1 MMGQGSTKRTLFPL
15 AGNNL
20 GIKNEMPLRCVNI
33 AGAGVVLPVNIEI
46 IRLLLRGKMN
56 FRQKFLWA
64 ALIYLVVLVITC
76 LSVLAFLACRTALA
90 VSDFVVS
97 CPSAVIR

>member
-1 MMGQGSTKRTLFPL
+1 
-15 AGNNL
+15 
-20 GIKNEMPLRCVNI
+20 
-33 AGAGVVLPVNIEI
+33 
-46 IRLLLRGKMN
+46 MN